1 MNNNRLKYK
10 IMGIISAVLLP
21 NASTILMKKKCILK
35 SGDIERMADALIAA
49 NIGDVRELN
58 FEADHYYRMWQG
70 ALEELE
76 YEKRHRKIAEEQ
88 LKKYDK

>member
-1 MNNNRLKYK
+1 
-10 IMGIISAVLLP
+10 
-21 NASTILMKKKCILK
+21 
-35 SGDIERMADALIAA
+35 MADALIAA